1 MQHQKCGLMK
11 ALAMAFI
18 ALVCG
23 SLSAAVIDTYDGLVE
38 AIGSAEEGATL
49 KLKAGSI
56 VVAAPLTVAKGIVL
70 SGGWT
75 DDATRADGAT
85 TTLDGADST
94 SVESVVKFSNAS
106 GTAQLDRIVVTRG
119 YRHGLAKT
127 GDGDLVLSDSSFLA
141 NGLTS
146 ASGVGEHASD
156 GRGLNLTGVGATV
169 YARNCVF
176 AGNGQVNTDK
186 YQTFGGAVYAKT
198 LKRFVVDGSSF
209 VTNGHDY
216 VSAPADANIWGFHGA
231 AIYAEDTP
239 VTIRGSRF
247 AANSSITW
255 RDRGATVYLGGNS
268 GGSAFTNCVFVG
280 NQSRENGG
288 SVGLDYRSAAIE
300 LNLSSSSALV
310 EIDNC
315 TIAYNLNRS
324 DSGSSGIGVTKG
336 RVKVRN
342 SIIYGNWHSV
352 STALC
357 GADLSVAANGSADV
371 AFSWLTE
378 NSVAS
383 WSGADVTFGPGMR
396 FGDPGLRT
404 PLSSAQQY
412 LTTGTTRTFKADQA
426 TVTAL
431 ATMDV
436 REATDSPA
444 IDAGDPDSAYDREPA
459 GHNGSRVNLGAYG
472 NTAEAAPSDPV
483 AATIAATEITF
494 PNQQTKPK
502 VTITLGAASSA
513 YDAIVTVTG
522 GVDEDTAIYTDVVY
536 GVRPGE
542 VVTVSPSAY
551 FEAGQTY
558 RMHVVVQVAGCE
570 DAVADNSAVV
580 TGERPIW
587 IGHGGGANVIHVREC
602 ADGAATGKNWTDA
615 FPDLASALLAVQ
627 GEKNEIWIAGRVTI
641 DVTPRTFSPA
651 YPVTIR
657 GGFTSAEDS
666 PEERTDGLFSTLDG
680 CDNPSVTQLIDMNN
694 AAGNTITF
702 ERLVLTRGYWRAIKK
717 TGAGDLVLSNCRVVD
732 NGRTAVPPSNNYAVG
747 CGLHLTGSSATTVS
761 VSDCVFSGNCLTNA
775 SNNACQGGAIYAS
788 TLKELVIERSRF
800 EGNGVYLPSVG
811 KTCVWGFTGAAVYAT
826 GAPVTAKSCQFVANH
841 AISWNVHGG
850 TVYLSGASGGSS
862 FDHCIF
868 AGNESVISNTGIT
881 GGRNSA
887 LVLDLSTATTAVGVK
902 NCTFAYNMSWAKIP
916 AAGIGVV
923 KGALTVRNSI
933 FYGNRYTVDA
943 SAAGVDISVSEN
955 GSADVTYS
963 LLSAND
969 SSSYTGLTPGVG
981 VIYGDPMFVTEK
993 ATIDALVSGTG
1004 ASRTYAKTE
1013 ATQAALAAIDVHLKS
1028 KKGYFTNAGVKVTD
1042 GTVDSPALDAGNPD
1056 DDFTNE
1062 TAPNGNCINLGA
1074 YGNTSEASNSE
1085 VTAPAIES
1093 VEVVYA
1099 GEYTQPTVM
1108 VKVGAEGGGEGTFLA
1123 RVKID
1128 VTDAEGKTTSAVVG
1142 GVECGQT
1149 VTSLVRSYYQ
1159 PGSKITVSVT
1169 VSVAGFADIVDEA
1182 AHTVDES
1189 KSLPPW
1195 YGKGGPANVVHVREG
1210 AMGAATGENWTDA
1223 FTDLTS
1229 ALQAIQGEKDE
1240 IWIAGRIA
1248 LDAMPPTFSPSGSV
1262 TIRGGFT
1269 GVEESPEMRTEGVVS
1284 TLDGCNST
1292 FVTQLIDIN
1301 NASGYT
1307 ITFEQLELM
1316 HGYWR
1321 AIRKTGAGDLV
1332 VRNCRFVDNG
1342 WASGSQSTQQQ
1353 AGRGF
1358 LVIGG
1363 SGTTVT
1369 VSDCFFSGNCQTNSA
1384 SGDCYG
1390 GAIYASTLKEL
1401 ILENSRFEENGLF
1414 LPTLGNA
1421 CRWGYTGTAV
1431 YATGA
1436 PVTARNCQFVANHG
1450 ISWNVHGGTVY
1461 LGGASGGSSFENC
1474 VFAGNES
1481 VIHDGGVAGGRSS
1494 ALVLNLSS
1502 ATAAV
1507 DVMNCTFA
1515 YNMSWSKIPAA
1526 GIGVVK
1532 GALTVR
1538 NSIFYGNRYTVDA
1551 SASGVDI
1558 SVSENGSA
1566 DVTYSLLS
1574 ANDSSSYTG
1583 FTPGV
1588 GVIYGDPMFVTEKAT
1603 IDALVSGTGIDRSY
1617 AKTEEAQAALAAI
1630 NVHLRGRHGYVD
1642 EKTGELV
1649 KFVGAKN
1656 PAIDAGDPASAFAN
1670 EPSPNGRRVNLGYY
1684 GNTPWATLS
1693 PGGLVIIL
1701 K

>member
-1 MQHQKCGLMK
+1 MNLIGKLKKIFVAAVTAIM
-11 ALAMAFI
+11 
-18 ALVCG
+18 VCG
-23 SLSAAVIDTYDGLVE
+23 NLSAAVIDTYDGLVD
-38 AIGSAEEGATL
+38 AIGAAEEGATL

-75 DDATRADGAT
+75 DDATRADKAT

-127 GDGDLVLSDSSFLA
+127 GNGDLVLSDSSFLA

-146 ASGVGEHASD
+146 ASGPGEHASD
-156 GRGLNLTGVGATV
+156 GRGLNLTGAGATV

-231 AIYAEDTP
+231 AIYAEDAP

-378 NSVAS
+378 NSVS
-383 WSGADVTFGPGMR
+383 CWSGTDVTFGPGMR
-396 FGDPGLRT
+396 FGDPELRMS
-404 PLSSAQQY
+404 LASAQQY

-472 NTAEAAPSDPV
+472 NTPEAAPSDPV
-483 AATIAATEITF
+483 AATIAATEISF
-494 PNQQTKPK
+494 PNQQTRPK
-502 VTITLGAASSA
+502 VTITLGAASAA
-513 YDAIVTVTG
+513 YDAIVTVYG
-522 GVDEDTAIYTDVVY
+522 SVDGDSTSHTDVVY
-536 GVRPGE
+536 GVHPGE
-542 VVTVSPSAY
+542 TVTVSPSVY
-551 FEAGQTY
+551 FTAGQTY
-558 RMHVVVQVAGCE
+558 RINVVAQVAGCV

-587 IGHGGGANVIHVREC
+587 IGHGGGANVIHVREG

-627 GEKNEIWIAGRVTI
+627 GEKNEIWIAGRVTV

-651 YPVTIR
+651 YSVTIR

-666 PEERTDGLFSTLDG
+666 PEERTDGVFSTLDG
-680 CDNPSVTQLIDMNN
+680 CDDTDTPQLIDMNN

-732 NGRTAVPPSNNYAVG
+732 NGRTAVPASSSFAAG
-747 CGLHLTGSSATTVS
+747 CGIHVTGGSGTTVS

-775 SNNACQGGAIYAS
+775 FNYSCMGGAIYAS
-788 TLKELVIERSRF
+788 TLKELVLERLRF

-811 KTCVWGFTGAAVYAT
+811 KACVWGFTGAAVYAT
-826 GAPVTAKSCQFVANH
+826 GAPVTARSCQFVANH
-841 AISWNVHGG
+841 AISWNAHGG
-850 TVYLSGASGGSS
+850 TVYLGGASGGSS

-868 AGNESVISNTGIT
+868 AGNESVVGDGGIA

-887 LVLDLSTATTAVGVK
+887 LVLNLSSATAAVGVK

-923 KGALTVRNSI
+923 KGALSVRNSI
-933 FYGNRYTVDA
+933 FYGNRYTVDETA
-943 SAAGVDISVSEN
+943 TGVDISVSEN
-955 GSADVTYS
+955 GSADVAYS

-969 SSSYTGLTPGVG
+969 SSSYAGFTPGVG
-981 VIYGDPMFVTEK
+981 VIYGDPKFVTDK
-993 ATIDALVSGTG
+993 ATIDALVTGTG
-1004 ASRTYAKTE
+1004 KTRTYVKTE
-1013 ATQAALAAIDVHLKS
+1013 ATQTALTAIDVHLKS
-1028 KKGYFTNAGVKVTD
+1028 KKGYFTNAGAKVTD
-1042 GTVDSPALDAGNPD
+1042 GSVDSPALDAGNPD

-1062 TAPNGNCINLGA
+1062 TEPNGNCINLGA

-1093 VEVVYA
+1093 VEVSYL
-1099 GEYTQPTVM
+1099 GEYTQPTVS
-1108 VKVGAEGGGEGTFLA
+1108 VKVGAEGGGEGSFLA
-1123 RVKID
+1123 RVTID
-1128 VTDAEGKTTSAVVG
+1128 VADAAGKTTSEVVG

-1169 VSVAGFADIVDEA
+1169 VSVAGFADLVDEA

-1195 YGKGGPANVVHVREG
+1195 YGKGGPANVVHLWAG
-1210 AMGAATGENWTDA
+1210 AQGKADGSCWADA
-1223 FTDLTS
+1223 FTDIKS
-1229 ALQAIQGEKDE
+1229 AQAALAADGKDE
-1240 IWIAGRIA
+1240 LWIAGV
-1248 LDAMPPTFSPSGSV
+1248 V
-1262 TIRGGFT
+1262 TATDEQGVLVPVCPLTVRGGFT
-1269 GVEESPEMRTEGVVS
+1269 ALENTAAERPADLSS
-1284 TLDGCNST
+1284 TLTGADVIEC
-1292 FVTQLIDIN
+1292 VLQIDN
-1301 NASGYT
+1301 PT
-1307 ITFEQLELM
+1307 DTPVTFERMRFVDGKYRGL
-1316 HGYWR
+1316 
-1321 AIRKTGAGDLV
+1321 KTSGAGDVTFVGCAIEGNGKGQRSDSASDHGFGARFTGSGSTVTLSNCVVAGNVQTTGDRNQQRGGGVYADAIKKLV
-1332 VRNCRFVDNG
+1332 LDDVVFVTNGVPHSLAQGAVAAWGFVGSALYAYNTPVEARGCRFIGNNG
-1342 WASGSQSTQQQ
+1342 VTHRTYGSSV
-1353 AGRGF
+1353 F
-1358 LVIGG
+1358 LN
-1363 SGTTVT
+1363 GTCGESAFVNCAF
-1369 VSDCFFSGNCQTNSA
+1369 VGNQTTR
-1384 SGDCYG
+1384 Y
-1390 GAIYASTLKEL
+1390 
-1401 ILENSRFEENGLF
+1401 
-1414 LPTLGNA
+1414 
-1421 CRWGYTGTAV
+1421 
-1431 YATGA
+1431 GA
-1436 PVTARNCQFVANHG
+1436 PYDPMSDYAAAF
-1450 ISWNVHGGTVY
+1450 SM
-1461 LGGASGGSSFENC
+1461 
-1474 VFAGNES
+1474 
-1481 VIHDGGVAGGRSS
+1481 
-1494 ALVLNLSS
+1494 NLSS
-1502 ATAAV
+1502 VDATV
-1507 DVMNCTFA
+1507 DLKNCTIA
-1515 YNMSWSKIPAA
+1515 YNIGASYMGSA

-1532 GALTVR
+1532 GTVR
-1538 NSIFYGNRYTVDA
+1538 VRDSIIFGNVHSEDGKAGGADISISANGRADVAYTLLTANDGSSWTGEGVTLGEGMVYGNPLLVTTPEDAVGCMTATAPRYYKTDA
-1551 SASGVDI
+1551 A
-1558 SVSENGSA
+1558 EA
-1566 DVTYSLLS
+1566 LS
-1574 ANDSSSYTG
+1574 K
-1583 FTPGV
+1583 F
-1588 GVIYGDPMFVTEKAT
+1588 
-1603 IDALVSGTGIDRSY
+1603 
-1617 AKTEEAQAALAAI
+1617 

-1649 KFVGAKN
+1649 KFVGAKS
-1656 PAIDAGDPASAFAN
+1656 PALDAGDPASVYAN
-1670 EPSPNGRRVNLGYY
+1670 EPSPNGHRVNLGYY